1 MRADMGLGG
10 LERVAGPVFRRGEPG
25 YEQAREDAVWNARKP
40 ARYPDLIVIAVTQD
54 DAAAAV
60 RHARA
65 EGLQVALRSG
75 GHSWCGGHLHDGG
88 LLLDLSRLREITVD
102 PAAHRVTVQAGV
114 VGADVHEALVPHG
127 LFFPV
132 GHGPDVGL
140 AGFLLG
146 GGYGWNSRQLGPAC
160 LSIEAVD
167 AVTADGEI
175 VHSTPRSN
183 SDILWAARGGGHGQF
198 AAITRFHLRLYPAPG
213 AIMRSTYVYP
223 LKAAGDLVRLMMAVG
238 PELSRSVEF
247 VAMATLPPAGGFDG
261 AAVTMS
267 GTAFTDTLEEAESLL
282 EPLDRAAFADAAWAQ
297 TYDPTDLA
305 AMAAEVQRE
314 TPRGLRYVADNIW
327 TRATPD
333 EIAPA
338 FQAIT
343 DSMPNAASQVF
354 WYFWGEEHD
363 PGQAA
368 WSVQA
373 PWYLGVYGIGDDPAT
388 DEQHAAWVTK
398 SIASVEP
405 LSAGTQFADADLG
418 QRFDRPLSDASLAR
432 MEELRATYDPT
443 GLFYGYR

>member
-1 MRADMGLGG
+1 MRADMVLGG

-40 ARYPDLIVIAVTQD
+40 ARYPDLIVVAVTQD

-114 VGADVHEALVPHG
+114 VGSEVHQALIEHG

-146 GGYGWNSRQLGPAC
+146 GGYGWNSRALGPAGV
-160 LSIEAVD
+160 SVVAVA
-167 AVTADGEI
+167 AVTADGDL
-175 VHSTPRSN
+175 VHAAQDRN
-183 SDILWAARGGGHGQF
+183 EGFVWAARGGGHGQF

-267 GTAFTDTLEEAESLL
+267 GTAFADTLAQAESLL
-282 EPLDRAAFADAAWAQ
+282 EPLDA
-297 TYDPTDLA
+297 
-305 AMAAEVQRE
+305 
-314 TPRGLRYVADNIW
+314 
-327 TRATPD
+327 
-333 EIAPA
+333 
-338 FQAIT
+338 
-343 DSMPNAASQVF
+343 
-354 WYFWGEEHD
+354 
-363 PGQAA
+363 
-368 WSVQA
+368 
-373 PWYLGVYGIGDDPAT
+373 
-388 DEQHAAWVTK
+388 
-398 SIASVEP
+398 
-405 LSAGTQFADADLG
+405 
-418 QRFDRPLSDASLAR
+418 
-432 MEELRATYDPT
+432 
-443 GLFYGYR
+443 